1 MSDYEDYQIY
11 EVINTED
18 LNKVEKAEVASQ
30 PEIKVVPSSQ
40 PGVQVIPSSQPGVK
54 VAPSVKTESEAI
66 KININ
71 SFPEHDAWADY
82 AIFYPLANRLKDPI
96 IELEISPIL
105 ITVFGSLLRVLV
117 MYYIYNNEPY
127 YAAAAYLIAYI
138 FDTIDEKSSDKFH
151 ERIVFS
157 FVTNLIIGGMLIHKY
172 GLNDYHGII
181 VLVLMIMLLLNFG
194 LEEAIIAN
202 SINGNDNFLVRRQ
215 KEIGNSTN
223 IIDKLFLVITNISYV
238 FYRSIFPN
246 FNKDKISS
254 WSKVIKEFGP
264 GNFTL
269 GMLYIIFNL

>member
-1 MSDYEDYQIY
+1 MSEYEDYESY

-18 LNKVEKAEVASQ
+18 LNKVEKAISEAEVK
-30 PEIKVVPSSQ
+30 IGPSSQ
-40 PGVQVIPSSQPGVK
+40 PSVKIPGVK
-54 VAPSVKTESEAI
+54 ATPSVKTELEPI

-71 SFPEHDAWADY
+71 SIPEHDAWADY
-82 AIFYPLANRLKDPI
+82 AIFFPLANKLKDSI
-96 IELEISPIL
+96 IELEISPML

-127 YAAAAYLIAYI
+127 YATAAYLFAYI
-138 FDTIDEKSSDKFH
+138 FDCIDEKSSDRFH
-151 ERIVFS
+151 ERMVFS

-172 GLNDYHGII
+172 GFTDYHGII
-181 VLVLMIMLLLNFG
+181 ILVLIIMLILNFG
-194 LEEAIIAN
+194 LEEAIISN
-202 SINGNDNFLVRRQ
+202 SINGNDNFLLRRQ

-223 IIDKLFLVITNISYV
+223 IIDKLFLVLTNISYV

-246 FNKDKISS
+246 FNKDKISN

-269 GMLYIIFNL
+269 AMLYIIFNL

>member
-1 MSDYEDYQIY
+1 MSDYEDYEIY

-18 LNKVEKAEVASQ
+18 LTKVESKAEVAPSIQ
-30 PEIKVVPSSQ
+30 PSLKVAPSSQ
-40 PGVQVIPSSQPGVK
+40 PGLK
-54 VAPSVKTESEAI
+54 VTPLVKTESEAI

-105 ITVFGSLLRVLV
+105 ITVIGSLLRVLV

-181 VLVLMIMLLLNFG
+181 VLVLIIMLLLNFG

-202 SINGNDNFLVRRQ
+202 SINGNDNFLLRRQ
-215 KEIGNSTN
+215 KEIGDSSN

-246 FNKDKISS
+246 FNKDKISN